1 MKIRLAL
8 LALLLWCSPAFAQFV
23 VAPNSSAIAVSA
35 TGTTGVVTA
44 TMPALTSQT
53 NWICGFAIRSSATA
67 AVTGDATVTGT
78 VNTLHFT
85 QFVAPVASGI
95 GVVEEYFSPC
105 LPASA
110 FNTAIAVNSIAAG
123 TAGVTSVTIWGY
135 SKP

>member
-1 MKIRLAL
+1 MKIRLAIIAML
-8 LALLLWCSPAFAQFV
+8 FGCSPAFAQFV
-23 VAPNSSAIAVSA
+23 VPVGASAVATSA
-35 TGTTGVVTA
+35 TGTTGIVTA
-44 TMPALTSQT
+44 TMPALASQT
-53 NWICGFAIRSSATA
+53 NWICGFAIRASATA

-123 TAGVTSVTIWGY
+123 TAGVTSVTVWGY